1 MPSSLLIYE
10 KSEVSV
16 QCEDGHKYNFRPLGG
31 SRGGQ
36 EVRTPP
42 LEKSQNMGFL
52 SITGLNP
59 MENLKTTKLAFNVR
73 PLSARQQK
81 AISMAFRRRADDGP
95 LKVVLGSAHLN

>member
-1 MPSSLLIYE
+1 MKSMKSLSSVRMATSTILDPWVDP
-10 KSEVSV
+10 KW
-16 QCEDGHKYNFRPLGG
+16 
-31 SRGGQ
+31 GQ
-36 EVRTPP
+36 GVRTPSP
-42 LEKSQNMGFL
+42 PEKSQNMGFL

-95 LKVVLGSAHLN
+95 LKVVLGSAILN